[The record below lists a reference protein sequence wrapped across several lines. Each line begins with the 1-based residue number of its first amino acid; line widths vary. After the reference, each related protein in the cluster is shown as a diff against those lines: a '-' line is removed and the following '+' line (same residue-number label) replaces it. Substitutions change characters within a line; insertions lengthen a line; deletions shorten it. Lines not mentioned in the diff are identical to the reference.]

1 MTTHGAQMDRKWTG
15 SGLEVTGSG
24 PEVGQKWTGCV
35 HLSVRTSVHPKHFPY
50 LLDEPYARDL
60 QAQGA
65 FFRNCYKFKN
75 PWKIIST
82 QPLKIEWFL
91 TKNCAAQAKK
101 LRTLIF
107 LTDQSCSKISQMYM
121 SWARTVFL
129 VSLLKCIQN
138 DDDGELLIFALNSYL
153 SLLFWIH
160 FSDYLLIV
168 NYGNMRQS
176 SLGWM

>member
-65 FFRNCYKFKN
+65 CGLRFFTI
-75 PWKIIST
+75 KIN
-82 QPLKIEWFL
+82 LAHE
-91 TKNCAAQAKK
+91 
-101 LRTLIF
+101 
-107 LTDQSCSKISQMYM
+107 
-121 SWARTVFL
+121 
-129 VSLLKCIQN
+129 
-138 DDDGELLIFALNSYL
+138 
-153 SLLFWIH
+153 
-160 FSDYLLIV
+160 
-168 NYGNMRQS
+168 
-176 SLGWM
+176 